1 MDIRCFFVKNK
12 IQMIFFYPFKYFFIF
27 GFLLFGKEI
36 ASSINLIEEKKWP
49 KKINESPYKK
59 DYDPEELNE
68 WFSTAKTK
76 KGVVLSL
83 HGLNNRPSSM
93 NSLIHFF
100 NSQGLDVLRGALSG
114 HRGSL
119 EEGKIILL
127 KDWEREVKDLY
138 NLALKKAHQF
148 KVPLYLNCYS
158 MGCLVLV
165 DLLESLD
172 KGGYEN
178 HVRKILFISPALKVR
193 GPLLFFYQI
202 VDTILP
208 SGWILP
214 SFNLKE
220 YRSQDGTSVASYQAF
235 FKLLKKHKGPSL
247 SLKKKLAII
256 PSLILM
262 NPEDE
267 LLSFSDLKN
276 FIKDNGLKS
285 WKMIPIDNSKSKNS
299 KKISHLLL
307 DEKSV
312 GHHEWKRMK
321 KEMANFLGFKKDAL

>member
-1 MDIRCFFVKNK
+1 MNNFLKCL
-12 IQMIFFYPFKYFFIF
+12 FILTF
-27 GFLLFGKEI
+27 TLFGKESDGSVRS
-36 ASSINLIEEKKWP
+36 AKEKEWL
-49 KKINESPYKK
+49 KKLNQSPYQKG
-59 DYDPEELNE
+59 YDPKELNE
-68 WFSTAKTK
+68 WFLTEGTK
-76 KGVVLSL
+76 KGVILTL

-93 NSLIHFF
+93 NSLIRFF

-119 EEGKIILL
+119 DEGKNLLL
-127 KDWEREVKDLY
+127 KDWERETKDLY
-138 NLALKKAHQF
+138 NLALKKALQLN
-148 KVPLYLNCYS
+148 VPLYLNCYS

-165 DLLESLD
+165 NLIESLD
-172 KGGYEN
+172 KDTSKN
-178 HVRKILFISPALKVR
+178 RIRKILFISPALKVR
-193 GPLLFFYQI
+193 DPFLFFYQI
-202 VDTILP
+202 VDTLLP
-208 SGWILP
+208 SDWILP

-235 FKLLKKHKGPSL
+235 FKLLKKHQELSL
-247 SLKKKLAII
+247 FLKKKLATI

-262 NPEDE
+262 NPKDE

-285 WKMIPIDNSKSKNS
+285 WKMISIDNSKSKNS

-321 KEMANFLGFKKDAL
+321 KEMANFLGFKRDAL